1 MAGEI
6 IRVYGTPK
14 TLEANGAVIANN
26 GVAQADD
33 ATYDIVSDGSS
44 YDDGEF
50 ALSFTY
56 ASAPTEGT
64 VLALLVRP
72 LDIDGTNDAEVPEV
86 SRPVRQVGVFIVNNV
101 TTTQYAVCVGRDLPK
116 LGSYYIHNVST
127 GQSVSAG
134 WTLKVTPRTRK
145 AAA

>member
-6 IRVYGTPK
+6 IRVYGAPK
-14 TLEANGAVIANN
+14 TLEANGALIANN
-26 GVAQADD
+26 TVVQADD

-50 ALSFTY
+50 ALSFAY
-56 ASAPTEGT
+56 ASAPNEGS

-72 LDIDGTNDAEVPEV
+72 LDIDGTNDAEVPEA
-86 SRPVRQVGVFIVNNV
+86 SRPVRQVGVFVVNNV

-116 LGSYYIHNVST
+116 LGSYYIHNVGT